1 MNAYVNSLPVN
12 ADSIGAN
19 AWPSPSQ
26 PCSTT
31 TAWRPWPTRWCE
43 CNARKNREKRS
54 RTSWSGLQDP
64 FAVFDLDH
72 HACPRVEPE
81 VIGLAHVDGAVGDA
95 QFLDALQGVA
105 QRAPE
110 LFRARLC
117 HLERLR
123 NRGRELETGVP
134 RVRAEGGHGARS
146 VCRLVHSHVFLREL
160 FRRVIVRQLRRDDHG
175 TRRHES
181 VLDILAADAKEIV
194 VRNAV
199 VEIELPLVT
208 VLAERARR
216 KRGRRTGRA

>member
-1 MNAYVNSLPVN
+1 DCQPEREQGTCFAFAKKQLPRADRSWPGNDNLFARPRMPLMPPYPRQSMNAYVNSLPVN
-12 ADSIGAN
+12 AGSIGAN

-31 TAWRPWPTRWCE
+31 TAWGPWPTRWCE
-43 CNARKNREKRS
+43 FNSRKNREKRS

-95 QFLDALQGVA
+95 QFLDALQVVA

-117 HLERLR
+117 HLEL
-123 NRGRELETGVP
+123 
-134 RVRAEGGHGARS
+134 
-146 VCRLVHSHVFLREL
+146 
-160 FRRVIVRQLRRDDHG
+160 
-175 TRRHES
+175 
-181 VLDILAADAKEIV
+181 
-194 VRNAV
+194 
-199 VEIELPLVT
+199 
-208 VLAERARR
+208 
-216 KRGRRTGRA
+216 